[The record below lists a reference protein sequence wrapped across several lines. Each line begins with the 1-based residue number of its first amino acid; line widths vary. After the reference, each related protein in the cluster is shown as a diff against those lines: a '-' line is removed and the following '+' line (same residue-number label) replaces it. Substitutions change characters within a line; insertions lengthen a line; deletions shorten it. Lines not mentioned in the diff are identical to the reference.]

1 MKTKKILSILLA
13 LVMTLS
19 LGAVAFAADDGYN
32 WTPIP
37 CSPAGLNNG
46 DYYLDFTDLLTASPD
61 ITEAERAAYIAAYN
75 GGTWYI
81 DYDAKKLKGSIV
93 DPNSAPAVVNF
104 DPSMGTVLLM
114 QYDVLRQ
121 VGATWTKMEKCQWA
135 DPLNLEVLGVVNG
148 DKYVDIS
155 NAASGGNDFLTLMQQ
170 AEFYINP
177 GSTLLEYKIVFADQT
192 VYLPLMEAYYGSW
205 LTVCPVKTYNDGCNW
220 TLMPKSTAGLN
231 DGDYYIDVQGYVDV
245 MTDENGNPISDTE
258 KQQQLQIWGNAD
270 YYADLSQMKLKIT
283 LHLPYQDENG
293 NMTTIEQYVPSMYSA
308 NYIPLLLKVYHAPQ
322 QPPQQNPQ
330 NQSGNQSGRP
340 VSIFQRISN
349 FFQRVI
355 DFFRN
360 LFRTFSR

>member
-1 MKTKKILSILLA
+1 MKTKKMLSVLLA

-32 WTPIP
+32 WSPIP
-37 CSPAGLNNG
+37 TSPAGLNDG
-46 DYYLDFTDLLTASPD
+46 DYYLDFTDIINADPEFP
-61 ITEAERAAYIAAYN
+61 EAEHAKFIAAYN

-81 DYDAKKLKGSIV
+81 DYNAKKLKGSIT
-93 DPNSAPAVVNF
+93 DPASQTGDDVIEF
-104 DPSMGTVLLM
+104 TSEMGTVLLM
-114 QYDVLRQ
+114 NFDIMRQ
-121 VGATWTKMEKCQWA
+121 VGATWTKMEKCQWE
-135 DPLNLEVLGVVNG
+135 DPLNLEALGVVNG

-177 GSTLLEYKIVFADQT
+177 GSTLLEYKIVFAGQT
-192 VYLPLMEAYYGSW
+192 VYLPLMEEYYGSW
-205 LTVCPVKTYNDGCNW
+205 LNVCPVKTYNDGCTW
-220 TLMPKSTAGLN
+220 TLMPKSTDGLN

-245 MTDENGNPISDTE
+245 MKDENGNLLSDTE

-293 NMTTIEQYVPSMYSA
+293 NMTTIEQYVPSMYSE

-322 QPPQQNPQ
+322 QPSEPESPDQPGDQGG
-330 NQSGNQSGRP
+330 SA
-340 VSIFQRISN
+340 VSLWQKIVSFFQRI
-349 FFQRVI
+349 I
-355 DFFRN
+355 DFFRS
-360 LFRTFSR
+360 LFNR

>member
-1 MKTKKILSILLA
+1 MKTKKMLSVLLA

-114 QYDVLRQ
+114 QFDILRQ

-155 NAASGGNDFLTLMQQ
+155 NAASGGNDFLTIMQQ
-170 AEFYINP
+170 AEFYVNP

-192 VYLPLMEAYYGSW
+192 VYLPLMDEYYGSW

-220 TLMPKSTAGLN
+220 TLMPKSTDGLN
-231 DGDYYIDVQGYVDV
+231 DGDYYIDVPGYVEV
-245 MTDENGNPISDTE
+245 MKDADGNFLSETE
-258 KQQQLQIWGNAD
+258 KQQQLQIWGDAD

-283 LHLPYQDENG
+283 LHVPYQNEDG
-293 NMTTIEQYVPSMYSA
+293 SITTIEQYVPSMYSGS
-308 NYIPLLLKVYHAPQ
+308 YIPLLLKVYHAPQ
-322 QPPQQNPQ
+322 QPGTTDQPEYPGTEQQSP
-330 NQSGNQSGRP
+330 
-340 VSIFQRISN
+340 SIFQRILD
-349 FFQRVI
+349 FFQRI
-355 DFFRN
+355 INFFRG
-360 LFRTFSR
+360 LFNR

>member
-1 MKTKKILSILLA
+1 MTTKKILSILLA

-19 LGAVAFAADDGYN
+19 LGAVAFAADDGYD

-37 CSPAGLNNG
+37 TSPAGLNDG
-46 DYYLDFTDLLTASPD
+46 DYYLNFTDVFLTSPD
-61 ITEAERAAYIAAYN
+61 IAESERAAYIASYN

-81 DYDAKKLKGSIV
+81 DYTAKKLKGSIV
-93 DPNSAPAVVNF
+93 DPKSALAVVNF

-114 QYDVLRQ
+114 QFDILRQ

-192 VYLPLMEAYYGSW
+192 VYLPLMEEYYGSW
-205 LTVCPVKTYNDGCNW
+205 LTVCPVKTYNDGYDW
-220 TLMPKSTAGLN
+220 TLMPKSTDGLN

-245 MTDENGNPISDTE
+245 MKDENGNLLSDTE

-293 NMTTIEQYVPSMYSA
+293 NMTTIEQYVPSMYSE

-322 QPPQQNPQ
+322 QPSEPESPDQPGDQGG
-330 NQSGNQSGRP
+330 SA
-340 VSIFQRISN
+340 VSIWEKIVTFFQRI
-349 FFQRVI
+349 I
-355 DFFRN
+355 EFFRS
-360 LFRTFSR
+360 LFNR

>member
-1 MKTKKILSILLA
+1 MKTKKMLSVLLA

-37 CSPAGLNNG
+37 TSPAGLNDG
-46 DYYLDFTDLLTASPD
+46 DYYLNFTDFLTSVPD
-61 ITEAERAAYIAAYN
+61 IAESERAAYIASYN

-81 DYDAKKLKGSIV
+81 DYTAKKLKGSIV
-93 DPNSAPAVVNF
+93 DPMSAPAVVNF

-114 QYDVLRQ
+114 QFDILRQ

-155 NAASGGNDFLTLMQQ
+155 NAASGGNDFLTIMQQ

-192 VYLPLMEAYYGSW
+192 VYLPLMEEYYGSW
-205 LTVCPVKTYNDGCNW
+205 LTVCPVKTYNDGCTW
-220 TLMPKSTAGLN
+220 TLMPKSTDGLN
-231 DGDYYIDVQGYVDV
+231 DGDYYIDVPGYVEV
-245 MTDENGNPISDTE
+245 MKDADGNPLSETE
-258 KQQQLQIWGNAD
+258 KQQQLQLWGDAD

-283 LHLPYQDENG
+283 LHMPYQNEDG
-293 NMTTIEQYVPSMYSA
+293 SMTTIEQYVPSMYSG

-322 QPPQQNPQ
+322 QPAGPETTDPQEDPGTAQ
-330 NQSGNQSGRP
+330 QSPSFIQRIISF
-340 VSIFQRISN
+340 FQRIIN
-349 FFQRVI
+349 FFRS
-355 DFFRN
+355 
-360 LFRTFSR
+360 LFNR